1 MFLVYIYILTL
12 IHIDVKR
19 SMPSKCV
26 AQEVCCNDDKNEQM
40 TYIINIK
47 EMYYT
52 KILCKYFLMLN
63 YNEHAIL
70 SDGEIVPMLSA
81 HAG

>member
-1 MFLVYIYILTL
+1 M
-12 IHIDVKR
+12 IHVDVKR
-19 SMPSKCV
+19 CMPSKCV
-26 AQEVCCNDDKNEQM
+26 DQEVCCNDDKNEQM

-63 YNEHAIL
+63 DNEHEHAIL